1 MYLLYF
7 IIYIY
12 KIDNDYLLQQIK
24 MSENNTNMAID
35 KINIS
40 LHSELN
46 QSIHCCRISTEQIGN
61 KLESYNDDYKIEFR
75 KINEVIEQQNNEI
88 KGIVII

>member
-1 MYLLYF
+1 
-7 IIYIY
+7 
-12 KIDNDYLLQQIK
+12 
-24 MSENNTNMAID
+24 MSENKTNMVID

-61 KLESYNDDYKIEFR
+61 KLESYNDDYKVQFNR
-75 KINEVIEQQNNEI
+75 INEIIEQQNSDI
-88 KGIVII
+88 KGIVYIYY